1 MAKEKQCANQTQLP
15 CIDFHSKSVFQGGC
29 DVTSYRKERPHIK
42 LFPDGWNF
50 VES

>member
-15 CIDFHSKSVFQGGC
+15 CIDFHNKSVFQGGC
-29 DVTSYRKERPHIK
+29 DVTSRPHIK
-42 LFPDGWNF
+42 LFPDGLHF